1 MKTLIETTVTV
12 MKKTYYVIA
21 ISYGQN
27 TEYWNSALVNDDN
40 TTKNAKNAEGFE
52 TIEAAQKEIENAV
65 KPFGIEKGWNVSYSI
80 DEVLQ

>member
-1 MKTLIETTVTV
+1 MKS
-12 MKKTYYVIA
+12 TYYVIA
-21 ISYGQN
+21 ISYGQS
-27 TEYWNSALVNDDN
+27 TEYWNSALVNDEN
-40 TTKNAKNAEGFE
+40 TTKNAEHAEGFE

>member
-40 TTKNAKNAEGFE
+40 TTKNIENAEGFE
-52 TIEAAQKEIENAV
+52 TIEAAKKELVTAV
-65 KPFGIEKGWNVSYSI
+65 KPYGISKGWDVTYSI
-80 DEVLQ
+80 DEV

>member
-1 MKTLIETTVTV
+1 MEA
-12 MKKTYYVIA
+12 TYYVIA

-52 TIEAAQKEIENAV
+52 TIEAAQKELENAV
-65 KPFGIEKGWNVSYSI
+65 KPYGISKCWKVTYSI